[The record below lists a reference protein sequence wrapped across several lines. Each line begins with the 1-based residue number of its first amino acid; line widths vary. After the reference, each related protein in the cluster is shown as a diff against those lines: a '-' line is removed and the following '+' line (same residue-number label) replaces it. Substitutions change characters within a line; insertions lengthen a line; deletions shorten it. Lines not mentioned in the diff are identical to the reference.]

1 MPSGKG
7 SLDPLGDF
15 IQSQRRLANLSIR
28 QLAGLTKVSNPY
40 LSQIERGV
48 YRPSAKVL
56 KAIAGALDISAEQLY
71 ARAGLLDEADS
82 GGPPPPAS
90 VEEAIRLDERLSTE
104 QKDAL
109 IRVYRG
115 FVGGGSM
122 GRRSSG
128 RRATAAGR

>member
-7 SLDPLGDF
+7 SLDSLGDF

-28 QLAGLTKVSNPY
+28 QLSRMTKVSNPY

-56 KAIAGALDISAEQLY
+56 KAIAGALNISAEQVY
-71 ARAGLLDEADS
+71 ARAGLLDEADRD
-82 GGPPPPAS
+82 PAAS
-90 VEEAIRLDERLSTE
+90 PAGVEEAIRLDERLSTV

-115 FVGGGSM
+115 FIGGEVTG
-122 GRRSSG
+122 GRSS
-128 RRATAAGR
+128 RRRDTSRR

>member
-1 MPSGKG
+1 
-7 SLDPLGDF
+7 
-15 IQSQRRLANLSIR
+15 
-28 QLAGLTKVSNPY
+28 
-40 LSQIERGV
+40 V

-71 ARAGLLDEADS
+71 ARAGLLDEVDRDPAAS
-82 GGPPPPAS
+82 PPG

-115 FVGGGSM
+115 FVGAEPARAA
-122 GRRSSG
+122 RRKS
-128 RRATAAGR
+128 TALR

>member
-1 MPSGKG
+1 MPSAKA
-7 SLDPLGDF
+7 SLDSLGDF

-56 KAIAGALDISAEQLY
+56 KAIAGALNISAGQLY
-71 ARAGLLDEADS
+71 ARAGLLDEADRDPAVA
-82 GGPPPPAS
+82 PPG
-90 VEEAIRLDERLSTE
+90 VEEGIRLDERLTTE

-115 FVGGGSM
+115 FVGRETTGA
-122 GRRSSG
+122 RSSRQKATT
-128 RRATAAGR
+128 RR